1 MNILKNWIP
10 WNIIY
15 ETNKQN
21 EYSEDLN
28 AMKYYLRKNK
38 QNEYIEEL
46 NALKH
51 YIWNK

>member
-1 MNILKNWIP
+1 MDILKNWMP

-21 EYSEDLN
+21 WYSEELN

-38 QNEYIEEL
+38 PNEYLEEL

-51 YIWNK
+51 IWNK